1 MWLAWL
7 SKEYPKYLVL
17 EYGIDH
23 PGEMDF
29 LTGICKPDVAVVLA
43 ISKNHVANFD
53 SYDQYVEE
61 KLKLIP
67 NAGKCIINGDDSKI
81 RRYLID
87 HPREG
92 VLSFGRKSVEPLDF
106 RATEVQSTLE

>member
-1 MWLAWL
+1 
-7 SKEYPKYLVL
+7 
-17 EYGIDH
+17 
-23 PGEMDF
+23 MDF
-29 LTGICKPDVAVVLA
+29 LTGICKPDVAVILA

-87 HPREG
+87 HPRNG